1 VDRTDLCRQKDG
13 GFTTENGAG
22 AKGEMGEDWEGTEAS
37 EDNWLFTSEAHHVGI
52 SPQEDRGSTA
62 SPVGA
67 GEGAGEEGGLEP
79 TVNDD
84 GATEMPDEV
93 SNERLKATDVPPVT
107 ESWNAIG
114 GFALTLDGYQV
125 IGQRECGQLANRV
138 KSEFARN
145 TASLQSL
152 SLTELRACLFFEQ
165 RRFHHFGWEP
175 QGPDRIYVNALL
187 EAIQGRV

>member
-1 VDRTDLCRQKDG
+1 
-13 GFTTENGAG
+13 
-22 AKGEMGEDWEGTEAS
+22 
-37 EDNWLFTSEAHHVGI
+37 
-52 SPQEDRGSTA
+52 
-62 SPVGA
+62 
-67 GEGAGEEGGLEP
+67 
-79 TVNDD
+79 
-84 GATEMPDEV
+84 MPDEV